1 MDTSAGQNGNCSITA
16 IWSQI
21 MLASGIPWQ
30 APIEIQK
37 WHTIKSIFLDGPAFE
52 VATQRIRQALNV
64 DLKRAVVISE
74 DEHDNDYFLDE
85 DEVVFV
91 LPDAGRLSPAPDSAH
106 PSANL
111 VATAKLLMACTPN
124 RISRGCELV

>member
-1 MDTSAGQNGNCSITA
+1 
-16 IWSQI
+16 